1 MEARVSQSSRFAAG
15 VRKRANARSISVVPG
30 AKGCIALM
38 VLVLALTACAGTAH
52 SPSTGAS
59 LSRTTSAPP
68 GPSAAAASSR
78 SAAAASSRGAA
89 APSRGAAAASAP
101 PAQES
106 LSCRTD
112 IDPTGAYLPK
122 KDMTAEHLI
131 ALLGA
136 MLIVDGRGIIAGTP
150 GQSSARLLDGAQFN
164 LQTSYFLGQLS
175 ANAAKFVADE
185 QTYNPTGPVQAS
197 AGPVLEADIRQL
209 MRDCPQSIKD
219 AQKLANG

>member
-1 MEARVSQSSRFAAG
+1 MEARVSQASRFAAG
-15 VRKRANARSISVVPG
+15 VRERANAKSTSVVLG
-30 AKGCIALM
+30 VKGCIALT
-38 VLVLALTACAGTAH
+38 VLVLALAACGGTAH
-52 SPSTGAS
+52 SPSTSAS
-59 LSRTTSAPP
+59 PSHTTSAPP
-68 GPSAAAASSR
+68 YASAAAAAASSR
-78 SAAAASSRGAA
+78 S
-89 APSRGAAAASAP
+89 AAAASAP

-150 GQSSARLLDGAQFN
+150 GQSSAKLLDGAQFN
-164 LQTSYFLGQLS
+164 LETSYFLGQLS

-219 AQKLANG
+219 AQKIANG

>member
-1 MEARVSQSSRFAAG
+1 MEARVSRSSKLATG
-15 VRKRANARSISVVPG
+15 VRKRANAESTGVVLG
-30 AKGCIALM
+30 VKGYTTLIVL
-38 VLVLALTACAGTAH
+38 VLVLAACGGTAH
-52 SPSTGAS
+52 SPG
-59 LSRTTSAPP
+59 TSASTSHNTSTSPS
-68 GPSAAAASSR
+68 PSAGATSSR
-78 SAAAASSRGAA
+78 SATAAS
-89 APSRGAAAASAP
+89 SRGAAAASAP
-101 PAQES
+101 PAQEA

-150 GQSSARLLDGAQFN
+150 GQSSTNLLNGAQFN
-164 LQTSYFLGQLS
+164 LGTSYFVGQLS
-175 ANAAKFVADE
+175 ADAAKFVADE

-197 AGPVLEADIRQL
+197 AGPVLETDIRLL

-219 AQKLANG
+219 ARQIASG